1 MRATRL
7 CIAVVV
13 VLALVAI
20 LSGCGGH
27 YVEVT
32 EDWTVIDKI
41 YTPATP
47 GTRSRTGVS
56 FSGGEMGLVFVEGD
70 SGTPESYEFVLVRDT
85 DEGEREIRTKD
96 VSQVDYYSYDVGDTY
111 TLTRKI
117 WQADKEDKDND

>member
-7 CIAVVV
+7 LIAVVV
-13 VLALVAI
+13 ALALVTI

-47 GTRSRTGVS
+47 GTHGKVATTFVD
-56 FSGGEMGLVFVEGD
+56 GGIGLTYVQGD
-70 SGTPESYEFVLVRDT
+70 RGSDAMYEFVLVRDT